1 MRIKQLFALGAA
13 VILTAGCVTQK
24 KMTYMR
30 DAVASTA
37 DSLNAHFESKAESI
51 IRIGDQLTIFVSAL
65 DKEAVEPY
73 NLPTVIF
80 ATPGSNEVKT
90 SPQLQ
95 SYTVDSEGNVNMPVL
110 GKVHVAGLTRTG
122 VEDAVRELLEKQVV
136 NPSVQVNLVN
146 AKVSVMGEVNHPSK
160 IYMTGDRMTLL
171 EALAQ
176 AGDLTPYGRRDNVLV
191 TRELNGKLEMARVDL
206 TSANLFLSPYYYLQH
221 NDIIYVSPNKVRA
234 ISSANAGLWLSMVST
249 VASAATVI
257 VTVVNATNPSAV
269 AAGTAAASK

>member
-1 MRIKQLFALGAA
+1 MRIRQLFALGAA
-13 VILTAGCVTQK
+13 VVLAAGCVTQK

-30 DAVASTA
+30 DADAAKA
-37 DSLNAHFESKAESI
+37 DSLNAHFVAKAESI

-95 SYTVDSEGNVNMPVL
+95 CYTVDDEGNVNMPVL

-122 VEDAVRELLEKQVV
+122 VEDAVRALLEKQVV

-160 IYMTGDRMTLL
+160 IYMTGDRMTIL

-176 AGDLTPYGRRDNVLV
+176 AGDMTPYGRRDNVLI

-206 TSANLFLSPYYYLQH
+206 TSTNLFLSPYYYLQH

-269 AAGTAAASK
+269 AASSAATGN